1 MSPVRILALSL
12 LVLVS
17 GCAGCEREEAP
28 KPAPVADVDA
38 GAPAAPLAQLEG
50 LSGDVRLERA
60 GKVGPAVPGPLLA
73 GDAVETGDQG
83 SAVVRFPGGRT
94 VEVGREGR
102 FALGSDST
110 GVVMKV
116 ERGIVLSRV
125 PAGGGGGAAGP
136 GSKVTLSIL
145 TPFGL
150 TRVGSEPSEVKVA
163 VAEDSARV
171 EVMLGAIELVSKD
184 GRTLKAAEGDAVDLT
199 SERAEVVKAAP
210 RVVELA
216 PIAVTVRAASGGTA
230 EVKSKATGRWRKAR
244 REGEVLSF
252 GDGVRTKGGEAV
264 LSLKD
269 SDSLLTLSP
278 GAEAVLEGAGQE
290 GVTDEARINLLQ
302 GMLAVQLATGRT
314 SRVVLPELMLEGGG
328 AAKLEIRRTGSGF
341 LVAAHT
347 GDVTLRRGDTRQALR
362 AGERATVEKDG
373 TAKVEPLEAAVV
385 ALGPGEGAEVFHR
398 GLSEVALTWE
408 GEGDTVV
415 EAALD
420 AGFTRR
426 VLWGRVHRASVNVSA
441 PARGTLYWRVKKE
454 DGTPVSSGSARFA
467 PESPTNSLARVRNV
481 VPEGPEKTTIFYQDK
496 PPAVT
501 FTYGA
506 EPRASTYRVAV
517 YKAGSLTTP
526 VAQRTVAET
535 RAALEAGALGE
546 GSYLWSVTPLS
557 QAGAALKGGRMNK
570 LELVYDNSVE
580 GLVVDSPRQGT
591 ASAEKVR
598 AAGVAPVNARLSI
611 NGRAVPLDAKHRF
624 DTWVAP
630 MGTPPLLVFKMTRP
644 GAPDV
649 LTVRTLKTRGP

>member
-1 MSPVRILALSL
+1 MSPVRVLALSL
-12 LVLVS
+12 LVLLS
-17 GCAGCEREEAP
+17 GCSGCEREEAP
-28 KPAPVADVDA
+28 KPPPVVEVDA
-38 GAPAAPLAQLEG
+38 GAVVPLARLEG

-60 GKVGPAVPGPLLA
+60 GKVVPAVEGPLLA

-94 VEVGREGR
+94 VEVSREGR

-125 PAGGGGGAAGP
+125 PAGGGSVA
-136 GSKVTLSIL
+136 GSKVTLNIL

-150 TRVGSEPSEVKVA
+150 TRVGPEPSEVKVA

-171 EVMLGAIELVSKD
+171 EVKLGAIELVSKD
-184 GRTLKAAEGDAVDLT
+184 GRTLRAAEGDAVDLT
-199 SERAEVVKAAP
+199 RERAQVVPAAP
-210 RVVELA
+210 RIVELA
-216 PIAVTVRAASGGTA
+216 PIAVTVRATSGDA
-230 EVKSKATGRWRKAR
+230 EVKAKSTGRWRKVR
-244 REGEVLSF
+244 REGEVLAS

-269 SDSLLTLSP
+269 SGSLLTLSP

-290 GVTDEARINLLQ
+290 GATDEARVNLLQ
-302 GMLAVQLATGRT
+302 GLLAVQLAAGRT
-314 SRVVLPELMLEGGG
+314 SRVVLPELTLEGGG
-328 AAKLEIRRTGSGF
+328 AAKLEIRRTGAGMQ
-341 LVAAHT
+341 VTAQA

-362 AGERATVEKDG
+362 AGERATVGSDG
-373 TAKVEPLEAAVV
+373 NAKVAPLEDAAVAV
-385 ALGPGEGAEVFHR
+385 GPGNGTEVFHR
-398 GLSEVALTWE
+398 GLAEVALTWE

-415 EAALD
+415 EAAQD
-420 AGFTRR
+420 AAFTRR
-426 VLWGRVHRASVNVSA
+426 VLWGRVHRSSVNVSA
-441 PARGTLYWRVKKE
+441 LARGTLYWRVRKE
-454 DGTPVSSGSARFA
+454 DGSQVAAGSVHFA
-467 PESPTNSLARVRNV
+467 PESPTSALARVRNV

-501 FTYGA
+501 FTYGS
-506 EPRASTYRVAV
+506 EPQASTYRVAV

-570 LELVYDNSVE
+570 LELVYDNSVV
-580 GLVVDSPRQGT
+580 GLVVDSPRQGGAAT
-591 ASAEKVR
+591 EKVR
-598 AAGVAPVNARLSI
+598 ASGVAPVDARLSI
-611 NGRAVPLDAKHRF
+611 NGRAVPLDGKHRF

-630 MGTPPLLVFKMTRP
+630 MGMPPLLVFKMTRP

-649 LTVRTLKTRGP
+649 LTVRTLKPRGP

>member
-12 LVLVS
+12 LVLLA
-17 GCAGCEREEAP
+17 GCSGCEREEAP
-28 KPAPVADVDA
+28 KPPPVVEVDA
-38 GAPAAPLAQLEG
+38 GAVVPLARLEG

-60 GKVGPAVPGPLLA
+60 GKRVPAVEGPLLA

-125 PAGGGGGAAGP
+125 PAGGGGAA
-136 GSKVTLSIL
+136 GSKVTLNIL

-150 TRVGSEPSEVKVA
+150 TRVGPEPSEVKVA

-171 EVMLGAIELVSKD
+171 EVKLGAIELVSKD
-184 GRTLKAAEGDAVDLT
+184 GRTLRAAEGDAVDLT
-199 SERAEVVKAAP
+199 RERAQVVPVAP

-216 PIAVTVRAASGGTA
+216 PIAVTVRATSGDA
-230 EVKSKATGRWRKAR
+230 EVKAKDTGRWRKVR
-244 REGEVLSF
+244 REGEVLTS
-252 GDGVRTKGGEAV
+252 GDGVRTKRGEAV

-269 SDSLLTLSP
+269 SGSLLTLSP
-278 GAEAVLEGAGQE
+278 GAEAVLEGAGQ
-290 GVTDEARINLLQ
+290 GGAIDEARVNLLQ
-302 GMLAVQLATGRT
+302 GLLAVQLAAGRT
-314 SRVVLPELMLEGGG
+314 SRLVLPELTLEGGG
-328 AAKLEIRRTGSGF
+328 AAKLEIRRTGAGVQ
-341 LVAAHT
+341 VAAQA
-347 GDVTLRRGDTRQALR
+347 GDVTLRRGETRQALR
-362 AGERATVEKDG
+362 AGERATVGSDG
-373 TAKVEPLEAAVV
+373 SAKVEPVDEAVV
-385 ALGPGEGAEVFHR
+385 AVGPGEGTEVFHR
-398 GLSEVALTWE
+398 GLAEVALTWE

-415 EAALD
+415 EAAQD
-420 AGFTRR
+420 AAFSRR
-426 VLWGRVHRASVNVSA
+426 VLWGRVHRPSVNVSA
-441 PARGTLYWRVKKE
+441 LARGTLYWRVRKE
-454 DGTPVSSGSARFA
+454 DGAQVAAGSVHFA
-467 PESPTNSLARVRNV
+467 PESPPSALARVRNV

-506 EPRASTYRVAV
+506 EPQASTYRVAV

-526 VAQRTVAET
+526 VAQRTVGET

-570 LELVYDNSVE
+570 LELVYDNSVV
-580 GLVVDSPRQGT
+580 GLVVDSPRQGG
-591 ASAEKVR
+591 AVAEKVR
-598 AAGVAPVNARLSI
+598 ASGVAPVDARLSI

-630 MGTPPLLVFKMTRP
+630 MGMPPLLVFKMTRP

-649 LTVRTLKTRGP
+649 LTVRTLKPRGP

>member
-12 LVLVS
+12 IVLLS
-17 GCAGCEREEAP
+17 GCSGCEREQAP
-28 KPAPVADVDA
+28 KPAPVAEVDA
-38 GAPAAPLAQLEG
+38 GAAAPATLAQLEG
-50 LSGDVRLERA
+50 LTGDVRLERG
-60 GKVGPAVPGPLLA
+60 GKVGPAVAGPLLA

-94 VEVGREGR
+94 VELGREGR

-125 PAGGGGGAAGP
+125 PAGGSVAGA
-136 GSKVTLSIL
+136 GSKVTLNIL

-184 GRTLKAAEGDAVDLT
+184 GRTLKAAQGDAVDLT
-199 SERAEVVKAAP
+199 RERAEVVPQAP
-210 RVVELA
+210 RIVELA
-216 PIAVTVRAASGGTA
+216 PIEVTVRVPSGGSA
-230 EVKSKATGRWRKAR
+230 EVKAKGTVRWRKVR

-252 GDGVRTKGGEAV
+252 GDGVRAKGGEAV

-269 SDSLLTLSP
+269 SGSLLTLSP

-314 SRVVLPELMLEGGG
+314 SRVVLPEMTLEGGS

-362 AGERATVEKDG
+362 AGERATVGNDG
-373 TAKVEPLEAAVV
+373 TAKVEALEAAAV
-385 ALGPGEGAEVFHR
+385 AVGPGEGAEVYHR

-408 GEGDTVV
+408 GEGDAVV

-420 AGFTRR
+420 PGFTRR
-426 VLWGRVHRASVNVSA
+426 VLWGRVHRPSVNVSA

-454 DGTPVSSGSARFA
+454 DGTPVASGSARFA
-467 PESPTNSLARVRNV
+467 PESRTKSLARVRNV

-506 EPRASTYRVAV
+506 EPQASTYRVAV
-517 YKAGSLTTP
+517 YRAGALTTP
-526 VAQRTVAET
+526 VAQRTVSET
-535 RAALEAGALGE
+535 RAALEA
-546 GSYLWSVTPLS
+546 
-557 QAGAALKGGRMNK
+557 
-570 LELVYDNSVE
+570 

-598 AAGVAPVNARLSI
+598 AAGVAPVDARLSI
-611 NGRAVPLDAKHRF
+611 NGRAVPLDGKHRF
-624 DTWVAP
+624 DTWVTP

>member
-28 KPAPVADVDA
+28 KPAPVAEVDA
-38 GAPAAPLAQLEG
+38 GAAAAPLAQLEG
-50 LSGDVRLERA
+50 LTGDVRLERG

-125 PAGGGGGAAGP
+125 PAGGSAAGA
-136 GSKVTLSIL
+136 GSKVTLNIL

-184 GRTLKAAEGDAVDLT
+184 GRTLKAAQGDAVDLT
-199 SERAEVVKAAP
+199 RERAEVVPAAP
-210 RVVELA
+210 RIVELA
-216 PIAVTVRAASGGTA
+216 PIAVTVRAPSGGAA
-230 EVKSKATGRWRKAR
+230 EVKSKATGRWRKVR
-244 REGEVLSF
+244 REGEVLTF
-252 GDGVRTKGGEAV
+252 GDGVRAKGGEAV

-269 SDSLLTLSP
+269 SGSLLTLSP

-290 GVTDEARINLLQ
+290 GVTDEARVNLLQ

-314 SRVVLPELMLEGGG
+314 SRVVLPEMTLEGGG

-362 AGERATVEKDG
+362 AGERATVGNDG
-373 TAKVEPLEAAVV
+373 TAKVEALEAAAV
-385 ALGPGEGAEVFHR
+385 AVGPGEGAEVYHR

-408 GEGDTVV
+408 GEGDAVV

-426 VLWGRVHRASVNVSA
+426 VLWGRVHRPSVNVSA
-441 PARGTLYWRVKKE
+441 PARGTLHWRVKKE
-454 DGTPVSSGSARFA
+454 DGTPVASGSAYFA
-467 PESPTNSLARVRNV
+467 PESRTNALARVRNV

-506 EPRASTYRVAV
+506 EPQASTYRVAV
-517 YKAGSLTTP
+517 YKAGALTTP
-526 VAQRTVAET
+526 VVQRTVPET

-570 LELVYDNSVE
+570 LELVYDNSVVK
-580 GLVVDSPRQGT
+580 LVVDSPRQGT
-591 ASAEKVR
+591 AAAEKVR
-598 AAGVAPVNARLSI
+598 AAGVAPVDARLSI
-611 NGRAVPLDAKHRF
+611 NGRAVPLDGKHRF
-624 DTWVAP
+624 DTWVSP

>member
-12 LVLVS
+12 LVLLS

-28 KPAPVADVDA
+28 KPAPVAEVDA
-38 GAPAAPLAQLEG
+38 GAAPATLAQLEG
-50 LSGDVRLERA
+50 LTGDVRLERG

-125 PAGGGGGAAGP
+125 PAGGSAAGA
-136 GSKVTLSIL
+136 GSKVTLNIL

-184 GRTLKAAEGDAVDLT
+184 GRTLKAGQGDAVDLT
-199 SERAEVVKAAP
+199 RERAEVVPSAP
-210 RVVELA
+210 RIVELA
-216 PIAVTVRAASGGTA
+216 PIAVTVRAPSGGSA
-230 EVKSKATGRWRKAR
+230 EVKSKATGRWRKVR
-244 REGEVLSF
+244 REGEVLTF
-252 GDGVRTKGGEAV
+252 GDGVRAKGGDAV

-269 SDSLLTLSP
+269 SGSLLTLSP
-278 GAEAVLEGAGQE
+278 GAEAVLESAGQE
-290 GVTDEARINLLQ
+290 GVTDEARVNLLQ

-314 SRVVLPELMLEGGG
+314 SRVVLPEMTLEGGG

-373 TAKVEPLEAAVV
+373 TAKVEPLEAAAV
-385 ALGPGEGAEVFHR
+385 AVGPGEGAEVYHR

-408 GEGDTVV
+408 GEGDAVV

-454 DGTPVSSGSARFA
+454 DGTPVASGSAHFA
-467 PESPTNSLARVRNV
+467 PESRTKSLARVRNV

-506 EPRASTYRVAV
+506 EPQASSYRVAV
-517 YKAGSLTTP
+517 YKAGALTTP

-611 NGRAVPLDAKHRF
+611 NGRAVPLDGKHRF
-624 DTWVAP
+624 DTWVSP